1 MKKYEYVWL
10 DGYQPEPYLRSKVKV
25 TTDRTPPEWS
35 FDGSSTQQAD
45 TEGSDC
51 ILIPVQEY
59 KNPLFGDSLVMCGV
73 QTSAREAHSTNMRH
87 SASEIVTDEWWFGF
101 EQEYFLTNPDGSIL
115 GWEEGIPERAQG
127 EYYCGVGAANVK
139 GRDVSEAHLEACLEA
154 GIELTGTNAEVALG
168 QW

>member
-59 KNPLFGDSLVMCGV
+59 KNPLFGDLSLIHNLLC
-73 QTSAREAHSTNMRH
+73 R
-87 SASEIVTDEWWFGF
+87 
-101 EQEYFLTNPDGSIL
+101 
-115 GWEEGIPERAQG
+115 RAI
-127 EYYCGVGAANVK
+127 YCRSRTTPN
-139 GRDVSEAHLEACLEA
+139 H
-154 GIELTGTNAEVALG
+154 
-168 QW
+168 